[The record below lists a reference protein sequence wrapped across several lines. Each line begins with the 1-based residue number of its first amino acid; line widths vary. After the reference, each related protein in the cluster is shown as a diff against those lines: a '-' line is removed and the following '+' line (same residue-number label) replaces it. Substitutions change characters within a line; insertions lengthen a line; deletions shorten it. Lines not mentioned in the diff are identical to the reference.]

1 MITVLLV
8 GRIGTMV
15 EFTIGREDT
24 TGIADSSWHFDEKRN
39 VLKSSYGASIGPLIL
54 GTMFGIFAGLV
65 GTIVGAIIGF
75 FVILVLDLSTG
86 GVLIIMLEGYTDDI
100 FLVPAAIGGIGAF
113 LYQFGQGVLYSG
125 GTHVEEINLNTMKI
139 ETFLLLKNGKKAFDE
154 DIQSLGRGG
163 LRIKDDGEY
172 FEIKIGQITLIGG
185 LSHHSVAE
193 QKMEIFRRIIDGE
206 DTSKSNASPS
216 SYTQN

>member
-1 MITVLLV
+1 
-8 GRIGTMV
+8 MV

-65 GTIVGAIIGF
+65 GTIVGAIVGF
-75 FVILVLDLSTG
+75 FVILVLELSTG
-86 GVLIIMLEGYTDDI
+86 GILIIMLEGYTDDI
-100 FLVPAAIGGIGAF
+100 FFVPAAIGGIGAF

-139 ETFLLLKNGKKAFDE
+139 ESFLLLKNGKKAFDE

-163 LRIKDDGEY
+163 LRIKDDGES
-172 FEIKIGQITLIGG
+172 FEIKIGQITLMGG